1 MLKFE
6 IKGKFLMGNELQKF
20 TKEVVAQKKE
30 HAIEKIYCEFGSK
43 HRVIRS
49 RIFIEEV
56 QEV

>member
-1 MLKFE
+1 MKFE

-20 TKEVVAQKKE
+20 TKEVVSQKKE

-43 HRVIRS
+43 HRVKRS

-56 QEV
+56 RVV